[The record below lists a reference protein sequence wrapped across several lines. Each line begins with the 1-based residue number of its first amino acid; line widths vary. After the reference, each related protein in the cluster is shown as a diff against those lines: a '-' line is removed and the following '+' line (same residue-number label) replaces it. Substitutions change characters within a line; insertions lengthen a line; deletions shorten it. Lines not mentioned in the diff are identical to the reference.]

1 MWRTKFLTVASIGLL
16 GIAAVGVSVTTS
28 LGPGDN
34 YPARRHCQ
42 VGEVAGRSFLVGVE
56 LTFPMTACVWLACG
70 AFTMRLSV

>member
-1 MWRTKFLTVASIGLL
+1 MWRTKFLIVAFIGLL

-42 VGEVAGRSFLVGVE
+42 VGEVALV
-56 LTFPMTACVWLACG
+56 
-70 AFTMRLSV
+70 